1 MSPQLLAFIA
11 AARPEIAVGIGICVV
26 LLADLFAPLAR
37 REASYPLAMATL
49 VAGAWVTAAGDPGA
63 TVLMP
68 GGAFSADPLARIL
81 KLFTF
86 AIVAM
91 VFVYARSYV
100 RTRRLNAGEFH
111 VLGLFALLGILV
123 MISSASFL
131 AMYLGLETV
140 SLALYAMVACERDSP
155 VAAEAA
161 MKYFVLGAI
170 ASGCLLYGIAI
181 IYGVTGS
188 INFPEVAA
196 ALRSGGALPP
206 AALFGLGFILVG
218 IAFKFGAVPFH
229 MWLPDVYQGA
239 PACVTLFV
247 ATAPKVAAFALAVRI
262 LVDGLG
268 PLQGDWHTMLAVV
281 AVLSLAIGN
290 LVALVQ
296 SNLKRLLAYS
306 TIGHMGFVLLG
317 ILAASPQGL
326 QSALFYTLVY
336 AFMTMGAFGIVILMS
351 SGSADAD
358 QLDDLKGLNRR
369 SPWFAAVMLLVMV
382 SMIGVPPLA
391 GFYAKWWVL
400 SALLDSGHTWL
411 ALTGILFTVIGA
423 FYYLRIIHLMYFD
436 EGSAGEALLQPA
448 MDLRL
453 LLSANALLLL
463 GIGIFPGRLLEI
475 CSRALL

>member
-1 MSPQLLAFIA
+1 MSFVA

-26 LLADLFAPLAR
+26 LIADLFAPLAR
-37 REASYPLAMATL
+37 RNASYPLAMATL
-49 VAGAWVTAAGDPGA
+49 VAGAWLAATSDPA
-63 TVLMP
+63 ITLVMP
-68 GGAFSADPLARIL
+68 GGAFTADRLARIL
-81 KLFTF
+81 KLFSF
-86 AIVAM
+86 AIVAG
-91 VFVYARSYV
+91 VFVYARSYL
-100 RTRRLNAGEFH
+100 RARRLSAGEFH
-111 VLGLFALLGILV
+111 VLGLFALLGILI
-123 MISSASFL
+123 MSSAASFL
-131 AMYLGLETV
+131 VMYLGLETL

-161 MKYFVLGAI
+161 IKYFVLGAI
-170 ASGCLLYGIAI
+170 ASGCLLYGIAVL
-181 IYGVTGS
+181 YGVTGS
-188 INFPEVAA
+188 ISFGEVAN
-196 ALRSGGALPP
+196 ALRSNEPVPL

-247 ATAPKVAAFALAVRI
+247 ATAPKLAAFALGVRI
-262 LVDGLG
+262 LVDGLA
-268 PLQGDWHTMLAVV
+268 PMQGDWQAMLAVV

-290 LVALVQ
+290 LVAIVQ

-317 ILAASPQGL
+317 ILAAKPQGL
-326 QSALFYTLVY
+326 QAALFYTLVY
-336 AFMTMGAFGIVILMS
+336 AIMTMGAFGIVILMS
-351 SGSADAD
+351 SGATDAE
-358 QLDDLKGLNRR
+358 QLDDLKGLNQR
-369 SPWFAAVMLLVMV
+369 SPWFAAVMLLIMV

-411 ALTGILFTVIGA
+411 ALAGILFSVIGA
-423 FYYLRIIHLMYFD
+423 FYYLRIVHLMYFD
-436 EGSAGEALLQPA
+436 ERKGGEAVLQPA

-463 GIGIFPGRLLEI
+463 GIGIFPGRLLEL
-475 CSRALL
+475 CARALLGS